1 MRIMV
6 DTNVL
11 FSAILFPSANFNSI
25 FNEIAMNHKLV
36 ICSYVIDEL
45 HETTAEKF
53 PDKIAV
59 VEKMLSKMRYELVY
73 TPKIIDDSLFE
84 IRDLKDYPI
93 LYTAIVEDVDIL
105 ISGDGDFFDEKL
117 AEIEK
122 PLILRPREFRE
133 MFVK

>member
-11 FSAILFPSANFNSI
+11 FSAILFPSDNFNSI

-36 ICSYVIDEL
+36 LCSYVIDEL
-45 HETTAEKF
+45 HETTVKKF
-53 PDKIAV
+53 PEKIAV
-59 VEKMLSKMRYELVY
+59 VERILSKMSYELVY

-84 IRDLKDYPI
+84 IRDLKDEPI
-93 LYTAIVEDVDIL
+93 LYTAIAEDVDIL

-133 MFVK
+133 MFI